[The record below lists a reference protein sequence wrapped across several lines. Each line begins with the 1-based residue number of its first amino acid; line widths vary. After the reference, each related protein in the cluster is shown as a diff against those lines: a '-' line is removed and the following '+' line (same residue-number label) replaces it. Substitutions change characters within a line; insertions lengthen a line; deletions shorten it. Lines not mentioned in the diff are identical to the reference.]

1 MFFFFNYMP
10 YIAIIGDIKDS
21 KKLNDRKKIQEK
33 LQKVLNEV
41 NQKYYEDISS
51 NFMITLGD
59 EFQGLLCNGSNILQ
73 IITEI
78 ESKMYPVKI
87 RYGIGVGE
95 IITDI
100 NADMAIGADGPG
112 YHKAREAVEYLKQ
125 NEKRKQIDS
134 ADIRLG
140 IEGDNE
146 SVTIMINTIFTLLT
160 VIKESW
166 SDRQR
171 EVITDMLGHQD
182 GQVNVARRMGIQQS
196 TVQRILAK
204 GRYYAYKEALDTV
217 GKVLGEIT
225 QDDI

>member
-1 MFFFFNYMP
+1 MFFVFNYRP
-10 YIAIIGDIKDS
+10 YIAIIGDIRDS
-21 KKLNDRKKIQEK
+21 KKLKDRKTTQEK
-33 LQKVLNEV
+33 LKRALDDLNE
-41 NQKYYEDISS
+41 KYSEDISS
-51 NFMITLGD
+51 KFMITLGD

-87 RYGIGVGE
+87 RYGVGIGE

-112 YHKAREAVEYLKQ
+112 YHKAREAVEYLRQ

-134 ADIRLG
+134 ADIRIG
-140 IEGDNE
+140 VEGDNE
-146 SVTIMINTIFTLLT
+146 SSTTMINTILTLMT
-160 VIKESW
+160 VIKDSW

-171 EVITDMLGHQD
+171 EVIADMLEHQD
-182 GQVNVARRMGIQQS
+182 GQVNVARRMGIQQP

-204 GRYYAYKEALDTV
+204 GKYYAYKEAMDTV

-225 QDDI
+225 QDAI

>member
-33 LQKVLNEV
+33 LQRVLNEV
-41 NQKYYEDISS
+41 NKKYVEDISS
-51 NFMITLGD
+51 KFMITLGD
-59 EFQGLLCNGSNILQ
+59 EFQGLLCNGGNILQ

-112 YHKAREAVEYLKQ
+112 YLKQ

-146 SVTIMINTIFTLLT
+146 SFAIMINTIFTLLT
-160 VIKESW
+160 VIKGSW
-166 SDRQR
+166 SNRQR
-171 EVITDMLGHQD
+171 EVIADMLEHQD

-225 QDDI
+225 QNDI